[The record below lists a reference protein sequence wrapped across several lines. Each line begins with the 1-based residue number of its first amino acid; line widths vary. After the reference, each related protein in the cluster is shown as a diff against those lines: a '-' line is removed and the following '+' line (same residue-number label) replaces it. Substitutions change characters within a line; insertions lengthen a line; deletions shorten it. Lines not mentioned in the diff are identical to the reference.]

1 MTGRRIAALAILAFG
16 ALFVAGSVVLGEI
29 AGALGDPDPVFAE
42 HYASGENRA
51 GDIIGCSILVVASA
65 LFLVFV
71 AAMRQDLHGGGIAS
85 DLFTLG
91 GVAFVALWLVA
102 VGLLMATPLAIIF
115 GQGFDDTGQFD
126 GGHASVLPQAG
137 MVVLLVCALPM
148 AALTIGSLAAASRS
162 ADVLPRWHGWVSL
175 LCAVGLLFA
184 FSYMTMPAMP
194 LWCAATGIA
203 LLRARPAL
211 A

>member
-1 MTGRRIAALAILAFG
+1 MTNRRIAALAILAFG
-16 ALFVAGSVVLGEI
+16 VLFVAAGVFLGEI
-29 AGALGDPDPVFAE
+29 LGALGDPDPVFVE
-42 HYASGENRA
+42 HYASGENRT
-51 GDIIGCSILVVASA
+51 GDIIGCSLLILAGA

-71 AAMRQDLHGGGIAS
+71 AAMRQNLGTGGLAS
-85 DLFTLG
+85 DLFTLA

-102 VGLLMATPLAIIF
+102 SGLLIATPLAISF
-115 GQGFDDTGQFD
+115 GEGFGDSGQFD

-137 MVVLLVCALPM
+137 IVVLLVCALPM
-148 AALTIGSLAAASRS
+148 AALAIGSLTAASPT
-162 ADVLPRWHGWVSL
+162 AVLPRWHGWLSL

-203 LLRARPAL
+203 LWRARPEA